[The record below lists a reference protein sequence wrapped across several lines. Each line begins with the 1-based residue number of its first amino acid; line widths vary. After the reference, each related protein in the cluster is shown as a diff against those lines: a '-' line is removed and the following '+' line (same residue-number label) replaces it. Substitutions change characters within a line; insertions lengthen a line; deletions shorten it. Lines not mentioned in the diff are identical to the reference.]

1 MDVLWR
7 ATPEQQQAVDL
18 LQATSRNGV
27 LVRELEDGSL
37 EVLTARRGALGRQCV
52 ARDGS
57 SVLVESRPR
66 DWRWWR
72 GVLVFCVG
80 ATLFGPF
87 ALVGFALTDTPN
99 SDAPWWIIIPSCGD

>member
-1 MDVLWR
+1 MDVQWT
-7 ATPEQQQAVDL
+7 ATPGQQQVVDQ
-18 LQATSRNGV
+18 LQVTSRNGV

-72 GVLVFCVG
+72 GVLMCCVG
-80 ATLFGPF
+80 VTLFGPF
-87 ALVGFALTDTPN
+87 AFVGFALTDTPN
-99 SDAPWWIIIPSCGD
+99 